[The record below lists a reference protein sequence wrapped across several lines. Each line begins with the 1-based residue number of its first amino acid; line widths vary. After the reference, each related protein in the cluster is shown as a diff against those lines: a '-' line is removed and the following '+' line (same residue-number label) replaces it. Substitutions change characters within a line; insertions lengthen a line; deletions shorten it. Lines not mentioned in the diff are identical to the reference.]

1 MKNLFKKKL
10 QLTILIFAIIFIIGM
25 IFSLTTPYYVDNM
38 ITVFTEKHSTVKQD
52 GAVTT
57 TRTDT
62 TRIEQVIPYIAPAGY
77 IASAGLQLLGISGIV
92 ATVLK
97 KDD

>member
-1 MKNLFKKKL
+1 MKIKKL
-10 QLTILIFAIIFIIGM
+10 IFCAIFSIIFIIG
-25 IFSLTTPYYVDNM
+25 IIVSYCTPVYVDNM
-38 ITVFTEKHSTVKQD
+38 IGAFTKTHSVVKVD
-52 GAVTT
+52 GSFTT

-77 IASAGLQLLGISGIV
+77 VVAAGLQLLGISGII
-92 ATVLK
+92 ATLLK